1 MKPEYVDH
9 KELCKRALFACDSSD
24 DYGYT
29 PSPSLLSTQ
38 TRKVSYIL
46 LCVTSQSVWVYEG
59 QNVNKTGALFG
70 VF

>member
-46 LCVTSQSVWVYEG
+46 LCVANIVLYVTSQSVQV
-59 QNVNKTGALFG
+59 L
-70 VF
+70 